1 MVELPSKKVLAGLG
15 ILVAVIYPFALTVS
29 GAYTYYLQ
37 AGFLILMWIGLASAW
52 NIIGGFTGYVSFG
65 HVAFFGFGMFTAAV
79 LSQGYGIGTSIASVG
94 GIAQFL
100 FVLLMGGLVSAFIAA
115 AIAYPVLRLRGH
127 YFAIAMLGIAEA
139 ANAIFINVN
148 WLKGSKG
155 WTMPILSPPAI
166 SQTQFLYFAMLVV
179 AVLTVAA
186 AYLIKNTKPGYG
198 LVAIREGE
206 DAAKMLGLPV
216 TRYKIFGFVA
226 SAFFPGVIG
235 AIYAYKLSF
244 VVATQGFYVGK
255 TIEMIVITLIGGL
268 GTVAGPIIGGVVFVG
283 LKQVVLSNF
292 MDWHLFATGLVIVV
306 MVLGAPR
313 GVVGL
318 WNDYRETG
326 EMPIDVRSLVGNTI
340 GGSEAKTA
348 EVSQDE

>member
-15 ILVAVIYPFALTVS
+15 ILAAVIYPFALTVS
-29 GAYTYYLQ
+29 GAYIYYLQ
-37 AGFLILMWIGLASAW
+37 AGFLVLMWIGLASAW

-79 LSQGYGIGTSIASVG
+79 LSQRYGIGTSVSSVG
-94 GIAQFL
+94 AMGG
-100 FVLLMGGLVSAFIAA
+100 FVFVVLMGGLVSAFVAA
-115 AIAYPVLRLRGH
+115 VLAYPVLRLRGH

-139 ANAIFINVN
+139 ANAIFINVD
-148 WLKGSKG
+148 WLRGSKG
-155 WTMPILSPPAI
+155 WTMPLFSPPAI

-179 AVLTVAA
+179 TVVTVAA

-216 TRYKIFGFVA
+216 TRYKTLGFIA
-226 SAFFPGVIG
+226 SAFFPGMIG
-235 AIYAYKLSF
+235 AVYAYKLSF
-244 VVATQGFYVGK
+244 VVASQGFYIGK

-268 GTVAGPIIGGVVFVG
+268 GTVIGPIIGGVVFVG
-283 LKQVVLSNF
+283 LKQVVLSNL

-313 GVVGL
+313 GIIGL

-326 EMPIDVRSLVGNTI
+326 EVPIDVHSVLGDTLA
-340 GGSEAKTA
+340 GSEGKSA
-348 EVSQDE
+348 EVTEDE